1 MSEISTRY
9 ARYSNRIKSNFEIVI
24 RIQVISNSNKN
35 KNKNKSRIHKA
46 GINQKGWKLSW
57 KECLIRFC
65 FKIADRNIDKF
76 RGRDE
81 GNAYGVS
88 KESTCN

>member
-24 RIQVISNSNKN
+24 IIQVISNSNRN
-35 KNKNKSRIHKA
+35 SNKSRIHKV
-46 GINQKGWKLSW
+46 GINPKGWKLSW
-57 KECLIRFC
+57 RECLIRFC

-81 GNAYGVS
+81 GNAYEVS